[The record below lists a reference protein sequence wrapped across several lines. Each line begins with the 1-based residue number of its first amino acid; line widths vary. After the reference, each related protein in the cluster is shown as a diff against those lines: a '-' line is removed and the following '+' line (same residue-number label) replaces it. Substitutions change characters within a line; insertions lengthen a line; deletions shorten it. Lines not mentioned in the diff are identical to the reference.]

1 MVEPVNVRTQFS
13 LEGSVS
19 GATGNVVSGED
30 GGIVADGSGLS
41 PEECLGQGLVG

>member
-30 GGIVADGSGLS
+30 GCIVADGSGLS
-41 PEECLGQGLVG
+41 PEECLW